1 MSADNF
7 ATLVQLKFTFRVGVN
22 IGLAGI
28 KQAKLGC

>member
-7 ATLVQLKFTFRVGVN
+7 ATLVQLKFTFSKVGVN

-28 KQAKLGC
+28 KHA